1 MFSLYGKKGSELC
14 HRYKNGDPK
23 PAWNLRQWIT
33 TGVTMVSRNM
43 LCIKET
49 VKKYPCLISK
59 YKYTLNVSIYTCK
72 GCRMYILSDVTMV
85 FHTLDK
91 TSVLYVHVNIPL
103 NNWYE
108 F

>member
-1 MFSLYGKKGSELC
+1 MNYAIDT
-14 HRYKNGDPK
+14 KNGDAK

-49 VKKYPCLISK
+49 VKKKMSLFNLKIQIYLQTNIHLI
-59 YKYTLNVSIYTCK
+59 LAYTCK
-72 GCRMYILSDVTMV
+72 GCRMYILSYFTMV